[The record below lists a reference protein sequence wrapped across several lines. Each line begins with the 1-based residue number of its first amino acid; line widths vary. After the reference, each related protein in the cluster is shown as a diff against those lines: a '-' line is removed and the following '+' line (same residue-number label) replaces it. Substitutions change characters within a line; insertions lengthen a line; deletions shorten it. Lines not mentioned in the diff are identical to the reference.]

1 MWDENQVRPSTS
13 ESVSQHPA
21 AALAALYQH
30 NVQDLCEPGIAL

>member
-21 AALAALYQH
+21 AALAAPYRRS
-30 NVQDLCEPGIAL
+30 VRDRCEPGIAV

>member
-1 MWDENQVRPSTS
+1 MRDENQVRPSTS

-30 NVQDLCEPGIAL
+30 NV

>member
-21 AALAALYQH
+21 AALAALYRR
-30 NVQDLCEPGIAL
+30 NVQDLCEPGIAV